1 MKSHTEYWWV
11 AQIREDGTD
20 MTPEVGEVLW
30 WKGECTGVVLIGR
43 EHDYP
48 ADQIRLIERV
58 QPLRAKA
65 SALPAVGSFH
75 G

>member
-1 MKSHTEYWWV
+1 MKGRTEYWWV
-11 AQIREDGTD
+11 AQIREDGAD

-30 WKGECTGVVLIGR
+30 WEDKCTGVILIGM
-43 EHDYP
+43 EHDVP

-58 QPLRAKA
+58 QPPRAMA
-65 SALPAVGSFH
+65 PTLPAVGSFH

>member
-1 MKSHTEYWWV
+1 MKGRTEYWWV
-11 AQIREDGTD
+11 AQVREDGTV

-30 WKGECTGVVLIGR
+30 WENECTGVVLIGN

-48 ADQIRLIERV
+48 ADQMRLIERIA
-58 QPLRAKA
+58 PPRAKA